1 MVPYS
6 FIILA
11 FVALVSAMAVV
22 YCRNPM
28 YSALWLVVTLVS
40 IAGIYLM
47 LNAEFVAA
55 IQVIVYAG
63 GILILYAFVIMLVDL
78 SGEAGPR
85 PAFHRPLQ
93 VGAAFAMATLVGGF
107 VLWITK
113 GGVESFSVGGGAE
126 GVAADSTRA
135 LAQELFLKYLYPF
148 EIASF
153 LLLTAMIGSVV
164 LARRLTPSA
173 QPEEEKES

>member
-1 MVPYS
+1 MLS

-11 FVALVSAMAVV
+11 IVTLIAAMAVV

-28 YSALWLVVTLVS
+28 YSALWLFLSLLS
-40 IAGIYLM
+40 IAGIYLL

-78 SGEAGPR
+78 SGEGGPR
-85 PAFHRPLQ
+85 PAFHKPLQ
-93 VGAAFAMATLVGGF
+93 IGAAFVMAALVGGF

-113 GGVESFSVGGGAE
+113 GGVGSFSLGGGAE
-126 GVAADSTRA
+126 GMAADSTRA
-135 LAQELFLKYLYPF
+135 LAQNLFLKYLYPF

-153 LLLTAMIGSVV
+153 LLLTAMIGAVV
-164 LARRLTPSA
+164 LARRLTPA
-173 QPEEEKES
+173 AEPEGEKES